1 MELLKMLHFL
11 YMGTTA
17 NKKSSA
23 RKKYLCFLDVTAV
36 FCAPSPSPAPLVS
49 HLGGQT
55 SVCGDFGLSPAKMA
69 ALFAPKPLR

>member
-1 MELLKMLHFL
+1 
-11 YMGTTA
+11 MGTTA
-17 NKKSSA
+17 NKKKVQLEKNTSWM
-23 RKKYLCFLDVTAV
+23 YFLDVAAV

-55 SVCGDFGLSPAKMA
+55 SLCGDFGLSPAKMA